1 MKIVLRVFASLA
13 LAFSATTTTIAQT
26 VYKSVGPDGVT
37 VYSDHPPA
45 NGKIEKTFTFAEL
58 PSSPVP
64 PEQPTAGTTRAAP
77 VAAGPRP
84 DADVVLYSA
93 SWCGYCKRA
102 KAYLAKRQIP
112 YREIDIESPA
122 GKSWFAQLGGSGV
135 PLLLSRGHSM
145 RGFSAEG
152 YDAFFAGR

>member
-1 MKIVLRVFASLA
+1 MKIVFRVFASLA
-13 LAFSATTTTIAQT
+13 FALSAATTTIAQT

-64 PEQPTAGTTRAAP
+64 PDPLKAETTRASP
-77 VAAGPRP
+77 SAGPRP
-84 DADVVLYSA
+84 DADVVLYAA

-112 YREIDIESPA
+112 YREIDIESSQ
-122 GKSWFAQLGGSGV
+122 GKAWFAQLGGSGV
-135 PLLLSRGHSM
+135 PLLLSHGRSM

-152 YDAFFAGR
+152 YDAFFANR